1 MMIKF
6 VVLLFKMKKKAQD
19 ISINTIIVAAISL
32 IVLIVLVFIFS
43 NKSRDFV
50 ETGNNCEALGGRCD
64 EYDDDKCNKGW
75 VKHVSARCD
84 NEGEIPC
91 CIQIIKPFEEP

>member
-1 MMIKF
+1 
-6 VVLLFKMKKKAQD
+6 MKKKAQS
-19 ISINTIIVAAISL
+19 ISINTIIVAALAL

-50 ETGNNCEALGGRCD
+50 ETGNNCVALGGECS
-64 EYDDDKCNKGW
+64 DDDKCDDGW

-84 NEGEIPC
+84 EEREKAC

>member
-50 ETGNNCEALGGRCD
+50 ETGNNCVALGGECS
-64 EYDDDKCNKGW
+64 DDDECDDGW

-84 NEGEIPC
+84 EERERAC